1 MEGINLGL
9 RCQDV
14 HSGVRNVDPN
24 SPLLSPLNDTR
35 IIGMAA
41 TIAGL
46 IRGRDVVQDGQA
58 LMTVAA
64 AQLDVNM
71 LSFDSVIRVL
81 EDVGFVQGVQRT
93 GGKITSFTENV
104 PYYESLYERLGESW
118 KERQPTE
125 IEQQL
130 LTVVDG
136 LSGAPVAVED
146 IENKYGL
153 DRSDLNHVMEVA
165 KGGGLIQVLNTTD
178 GDIAYSPFF
187 GFENPEILTELV
199 NDHGSGQLSDEFD
212 AVRRHQGLAVSKE
225 QYPLISD
232 AIARGLVMA
241 PAVQLP
247 GGDTQAFAALPYVP
261 DKRLLTTHKAVLD
274 KALTVLACLRCAEYD
289 GGHNNLSQSALVS
302 VINKLLDKNRGFL
315 SPHSSHERQYNLMYR
330 AGLIVFDPDSRPGG
344 NWKMPRFVDTEDNRA
359 ALILARDLITH
370 GEGVQ
375 TRVSDQDARSALDA
389 GNAYVAPMQTMY
401 RSRQSAMQDPKHF
414 SQIFE
419 AAMGR
424 FV

>member
-1 MEGINLGL
+1 MDGINLGL
-9 RCQDV
+9 RCQDI

-46 IRGRDVVQDGQA
+46 VRGRDVIPDGQA

-71 LSFDSVIRVL
+71 LSFDSVIQVL
-81 EDVGFVQGVQRT
+81 EEVGFVEGVQRT

-104 PYYESLYERLGESW
+104 PYYESLYDRLGESW
-118 KERQPTE
+118 TDRQPTE

-130 LTVVDG
+130 ISVVDG
-136 LSGAPVAVED
+136 LSGSPVAVDE
-146 IENKYGL
+146 IESRYGL
-153 DRSDLNHVMEVA
+153 DRKDLKHVMEVG
-165 KGGGLIQVLNTTD
+165 KGSGLIQVLRTVD

-187 GFENPEILTELV
+187 GFENPDVLTELA
-199 NDHGSGQLSDEFD
+199 NDHGSGQLGEEFE
-212 AVRRHQGLAVSKE
+212 AIRNHQGLAISKE
-225 QYPLISD
+225 KYPLTTD

-241 PAVQLP
+241 PSVQLP
-247 GGDTQAFAALPYVP
+247 SGLTQAFAALPYVP
-261 DKRLLTTHKAVLD
+261 DRKLLTTHKTVLD

-289 GGHNNLSQSALVS
+289 GGYNDLSQSALVS

-330 AGLIVFDPDSRPGG
+330 AGLIVFDPDPKPGG
-344 NWKMPRFVDTEDNRA
+344 NWKMPRFVDTEDNRE

-375 TRVSDQDARSALDA
+375 TRVSDHEARSALDA
-389 GNAYVAPMQTMY
+389 GNAYVAPMQTMF
-401 RSRQSAMQDPKHF
+401 RNRESATQDSKHYAQLF
-414 SQIFE
+414 N

-424 FV
+424 GV

>member
-1 MEGINLGL
+1 
-9 RCQDV
+9 
-14 HSGVRNVDPN
+14 
-24 SPLLSPLNDTR
+24 
-35 IIGMAA
+35 MAA
-41 TIAGL
+41 TVAGL
-46 IRGRDVVQDGQA
+46 IRGRDVIQDGQA

-118 KERQPTE
+118 KERQPTD

-136 LSGAPVAVED
+136 LSGAPVPVDD

-153 DRSDLNHVMEVA
+153 DRSDLKHVMEVA
-165 KGGGLIQVLNTTD
+165 KGGGLIQVLKTRD

-187 GFENPEILTELV
+187 GFENPEVLSDLV

-212 AVRRHQGLAVSKE
+212 AVRKHQGLAISKE
-225 QYPLISD
+225 KYPLISD

-247 GGDTQAFAALPYVP
+247 SGTTQAFAALPYVP
-261 DKRLLTTHKAVLD
+261 DKRLLTTHKAILD

-330 AGLIVFDPDSRPGG
+330 GGLIVFDPDSRPGG
-344 NWKMPRFVDTEDNRA
+344 NWKVPRFVDTEDNRA

-370 GEGVQ
+370 GEGVE

-389 GNAYVAPMQTMY
+389 GNAYVAPMQMMY
-401 RSRQSAMQDPKHF
+401 RSRESAMQDPMHF